1 MCVSE
6 CESLCLGC
14 AEWDKGSCLVFVLKA
29 AACPPPRWL
38 HFLLFSYLS
47 RVFGTYRGRDLLDFP
62 TAFIPPL
69 PQTHTHTPLHPH
81 FRGDYLNGCSTCLF
95 FPVHE
100 KNTDEHCFCLG
111 VPFRNCTLCTCV
123 SWWQKSG
130 WQKRWC
136 KCARVRNEDKNML
149 AHSVSAAAPLAN
161 SGSFIYSWLFNPTSL
176 ARFLLCFYFFSL
188 MWHHY
193 LLI

>member
-14 AEWDKGSCLVFVLKA
+14 AEWDKGSCLVCSFKSSCLSSA
-29 AACPPPRWL
+29 LMAPFSAL
-38 HFLLFSYLS
+38 FLSLS
-47 RVFGTYRGRDLLDFP
+47 WVFGTYRGRDLLDFP
-62 TAFIPPL
+62 TAFIPPT
-69 PQTHTHTPLHPH
+69 PTNTHTTPPPFQRWLLKWLL
-81 FRGDYLNGCSTCLF
+81 YLFVCF

-100 KNTDEHCFCLG
+100 KNTDEHCFCFCFCLG

-136 KCARVRNEDKNML
+136 KCARVWDEDKNML

-176 ARFLLCFYFFSL
+176 ARFLLCFYFFP
-188 MWHHY
+188 
-193 LLI
+193 